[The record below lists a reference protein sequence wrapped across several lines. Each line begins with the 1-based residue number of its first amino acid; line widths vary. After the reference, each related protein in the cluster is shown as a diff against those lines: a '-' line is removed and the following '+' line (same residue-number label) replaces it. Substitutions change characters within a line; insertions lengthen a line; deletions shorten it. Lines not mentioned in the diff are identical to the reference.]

1 MYTCT
6 NVKMYL
12 LYIHLECMHEKCVY
26 IDGHI
31 LTTSIFSKISKPV
44 LRTYFDPIL
53 RTYLCVL
60 SLNLEHQKN
69 IYLEHLLIFRILR
82 T

>member
-31 LTTSIFSKISKPV
+31 LRTAFGKKNKP
-44 LRTYFDPIL
+44 
-53 RTYLCVL
+53 
-60 SLNLEHQKN
+60 S
-69 IYLEHLLIFRILR
+69 
-82 T
+82 

>member
-31 LTTSIFSKISKPV
+31 LRTSIFPK
-44 LRTYFDPIL
+44 FQ
-53 RTYLCVL
+53 
-60 SLNLEHQKN
+60 NL
-69 IYLEHLLIFRILR
+69 YLEHIL
-82 T
+82 TLYLEHTYVY